1 MHDQIRVG
9 HLGLSGHEAR
19 VVKTIFTLSPELQ
32 QNYVLTGTAELRK
45 ADLVLV
51 NVDDQNAVNQWKKL
65 ESINSLATQ
74 VALSAHGKTIEGAI
88 SLTLPIRLQKLIEA
102 LESVLRAS
110 TKINIPVDTKMGEVS
125 LEVLVVDDSY
135 PVRKYME
142 QKLTELA
149 EMPTRLSFAESG
161 EQAMRKFQ
169 SRNYDMV
176 FLDVVMEGVD
186 GYRVCKA
193 IKSRFDAYVVMLTGR
208 TSPFDKVRGTMSGCD
223 AYITK
228 PPVDKRLIEE
238 LHRCAKFREKKARKV
253 TARHRA
259 AIS

>member
-1 MHDQIRVG
+1 MHDLIRIG
-9 HLGLSGHEAR
+9 YLGLSVHEAR
-19 VVKTIFTLSPELQ
+19 VMKTIFTLSPELKRS
-32 QNYVLTGTAELRK
+32 YVLTGTAELRK
-45 ADLVLV
+45 VDLVLV
-51 NVDDQNAVNQWKKL
+51 NVDEQNAVSQWKKL
-65 ESINSLATQ
+65 ESINSLATP

-88 SLTLPIRLQKLIEA
+88 SLTLPIRLQMLIEA
-102 LESVLRAS
+102 LEHVLRNS
-110 TKINIPVDTKMGEVS
+110 TKINIPVDMKKGEVP

-149 EMPTRLSFAESG
+149 DMSTRLSFADSG
-161 EQAMRKFQ
+161 EQAMGKFK

-193 IKSRFDAYVVMLTGR
+193 IKSRFDAYVVMLTSK

-223 AYITK
+223 AYVTK
-228 PPVDKRLIEE
+228 PPTDERLIEE
-238 LHRCAKFREKKARKV
+238 LRKCAKFREKKAGKV
-253 TARHRA
+253 PARHRT